1 MLQRIKQSGISLENA
16 QLRKL
21 DERVLS
27 DGEDDAQIDGVE
39 RLIPDVLST
48 VNSVEHLLAK
58 SQIFGSSSGSWTM
71 PAVNFI
77 ETCVREAC
85 AEAFIL

>member
-1 MLQRIKQSGISLENA
+1 MLQEIKQYGISLESA

-21 DERVLS
+21 EERVLS
-27 DGEDDAQIDGVE
+27 DGEDDAQSDGVE

-58 SQIFGSSSGSWTM
+58 SRIFGSFPGSWTM
-71 PAVNFI
+71 LAVNLI